1 MNTQRF
7 LSLVVAP
14 IGFVLA
20 SCGGGSGVKLGDF
33 PALAKT
39 EGDAPFALVA
49 PASASPAVFTYSSSD
64 PKVATIAGSTVTVLL
79 AGTTTITAAQPSL
92 GSYNP
97 TSTSAVLTVATRVC
111 AAPTVRDNGQC
122 VQPCTAPA
130 VRENGVCVAPVVA
143 AASYVAKSGLSWMPV
158 SFALSWDNASA
169 FCKSTTI
176 NGLTGWRQ
184 PSEFDLSDLAASG
197 LMNGKGW
204 SLGRS
209 WSSTGGAGVVASH
222 LVVNLGSGVTSEQS
236 NDNSAF
242 VACVR

>member
-1 MNTQRF
+1 MNKQRF
-7 LSLVVAP
+7 LFLVVAP
-14 IGFVLA
+14 IVFVLA
-20 SCGGGSGVKLGDF
+20 GCGGGSGVKLGDF
-33 PALAKT
+33 PALSKT

-49 PASASPAVFTYSSSD
+49 PASASPAVFAYTSSD
-64 PKVATIAGSTVTVLL
+64 PKVASISGSTVTVLL

-97 TSTSAVLTVATRVC
+97 TSTSAVLTVLARVC

-122 VQPCTAPA
+122 VQPCVAPA
-130 VRENGVCVAPVVA
+130 VRDNGICVAPTVAGATYVV
-143 AASYVAKSGLSWMPV
+143 KNGLSWMPV
-158 SFALSWDNASA
+158 SFALTWDNASA

-184 PSEFDLSDLAASG
+184 PTEFDLTDLYGSA

-209 WSSTGGAGVVASH
+209 WSSTGGSGVVASH
-222 LVVNLGSGVTSEQS
+222 LVVNLATGVTSEQS